1 MKNLYMII
9 LKNVKIYNKGDKIV
23 TKINRSNNIF
33 EFTVSK
39 DDFNSIVKK
48 LEKPGLTKEYLDECK
63 RVANLYKKPSKK

>member
-1 MKNLYMII
+1 M
-9 LKNVKIYNKGDKIV
+9 KIY
-23 TKINRSNNIF
+23 NRSNNIF

-48 LEKPGLTKEYLDECK
+48 LEKPGLTKEYLDKCK

>member
-1 MKNLYMII
+1 MII
-9 LKNVKIYNKGDKIV
+9 LKNVKIY
-23 TKINRSNNIF
+23 NRSNNIF

-48 LEKPGLTKEYLDECK
+48 LEKPGLTKEYLDKCK